1 MTSPQE
7 QNTGRSND
15 LSITL
20 LMVTREERKTH
31 VLDGL
36 ELGVVLVVRI
46 AKVLN
51 LSHRELTNTKKTSTR
66 RNLISET
73 STDLRPSLPPPSTY
87 LSSSKR
93 ELVTVVVQ
101 QSLKVHKH
109 TLSSLRTK
117 VTLHITSSP

>member
-1 MTSPQE
+1 
-7 QNTGRSND
+7 
-15 LSITL
+15 
-20 LMVTREERKTH
+20 MVTREERKTH

-109 TLSSLRTK
+109 TLSGLRTK